1 MSAADSLG
9 VAASAATIIQTALEL
24 VPPGRRRFWSGR
36 GERERAYLTF
46 QRAALDVGTWAAYLP
61 TLELVA
67 SNRLTELLYM
77 PTVMREVSAT
87 RGTVAEFV
95 GTLVDVRLVGNP
107 GPRKAA
113 EEIAA
118 LVAELFGTVP
128 TGRPLSWQRAVLSK
142 SESFQPAAMA
152 LRRTPL
158 LAEGVQSV
166 RKREDGWQRS
176 AQAFEDCQRA
186 LGIAHRDFTLAA
198 QRDLGYGR
206 RWWQF
211 WRPSGAW
218 PGGWPGPNAKQLIEQ
233 ARHNQPAD

>member
-24 VPPGRRRFWSGR
+24 VPPGRRRRWSGR
-36 GERERAYLTF
+36 HERKDAYLAF

-67 SNRLTELLYM
+67 SNRLTELVYM
-77 PTVMREVSAT
+77 PTVMREIVAT
-87 RGTVAEFV
+87 RDAVAEFV
-95 GTLVDVRLVGNP
+95 GTFVDVRLVGNP
-107 GPRKAA
+107 GPRRAA
-113 EEIAA
+113 EDIAV

-128 TGRPLSWQRAVLSK
+128 TGRPFSWQRPVISR
-142 SESFQPAAMA
+142 SESFKPAATA

-158 LAEGVQSV
+158 LAGAVRSV
-166 RKREDGWQRS
+166 RKRENGWQRS

-186 LGIAHRDFTLAA
+186 LGIAHRDFSLAA
-198 QRDLGYGR
+198 QRDLGYGH

-211 WRPSGAW
+211 WRPVGSW
-218 PGGWPGPNAKQLIEQ
+218 PSGWPGPDVRQLIEQ
-233 ARHNQPAD
+233 ARHTWRAD